1 MRKLPPRQTAAEQVY
16 QAIVDAVSD
25 GSFAPGA
32 HLVQEELAARLGVS
46 RQPVQQAMAMLKA
59 DGIVE
64 ESGARGLYVAPVDLA
79 TMRHRY
85 AIRSAL
91 DALAASGA
99 ARAVLAGNRD
109 IAEQARR
116 LVATGRSAVATG
128 EVRALVAA
136 DITFHQFIYEASG
149 NPLIAPTAEI
159 HWHFLRRVMSDVVR
173 HAQPPGEI
181 WDQHE
186 GIVEAIAS
194 GDADAAGRLAEA
206 HVERAAERLTAARQR
221 MEPAG

>member
-16 QAIVDAVSD
+16 QAILDAVSD
-25 GSFAPGA
+25 GSFAPGT

-64 ESGARGLYVAPVDLA
+64 ESGARGLHVAPIDLA

-85 AIRSAL
+85 AIRAVL
-91 DALAASGA
+91 DALAAGA
-99 ARAVLAGNRD
+99 AADAVRNGDSSIAG
-109 IAEQARR
+109 EGRR
-116 LVATGRSAVATG
+116 LVAQGRAAIAAMD
-128 EVRALVAA
+128 VRTLVAA
-136 DITFHQFIYEASG
+136 DVGFHRYIYEASG

-159 HWHFLRRVMSDVVR
+159 HWRFLRRVMADVVR
-173 HAQPPGEI
+173 HAQPPVEI

-186 GIVEAIAS
+186 GIVEAIAR
-194 GDADAAGRLAEA
+194 GDAAEAGRLAEA
-206 HVERAAERLTAARQR
+206 HVERAAERLTTAMTRKERAA
-221 MEPAG
+221 

>member
-16 QAIVDAVSD
+16 QAILDAVSD

-32 HLVQEELAARLGVS
+32 HLVQEELAAKLGVS
-46 RQPVQQAMAMLKA
+46 RQPIQQAMAMLKA

-64 ESGARGLYVAPVDLA
+64 ESGARGLHVAPLDLA

-85 AIRSAL
+85 AIRAAL
-91 DALAASGA
+91 DSLAASGA
-99 ARAVLAGNRD
+99 ARAVLAGDRAIVAGARQLVASGRAAVAAMDVRD
-109 IAEQARR
+109 
-116 LVATGRSAVATG
+116 LVAT
-128 EVRALVAA
+128 
-136 DITFHQFIYEASG
+136 DIGFHRFIYEASG

-159 HWHFLRRVMSDVVR
+159 HWRFLRRVMSDVVR
-173 HAQPPGEI
+173 DAQPPVEI

-186 GIVEAIAS
+186 SIVEAIAR
-194 GDADAAGRLAEA
+194 GDAEAAGRLAEA

-221 MEPAG
+221 MEAEA